1 MRALDCRLYETG
13 EPLTRREIAPLN
25 ILLFLAVVVI
35 WGLTWFAIHLQVGG
49 TPVDVAVF
57 WRFALA
63 VLLLGA
69 GLIVMGKIRR
79 PPGAAVPWLA
89 IMGACL
95 FSCNFL
101 AIYRSETYLAS
112 GMVSVVFSMATI
124 LNTFNQ
130 WVFFRQRPDA
140 RVLCG
145 GLLGVSGVALMLG
158 GDIDGGTR
166 TILGIGLALL
176 GTTLFSL
183 GNMVTRH
190 LKRFDLDLLNTV
202 FYAMTCGSLF
212 MALSVLIDGH
222 SFVPPLN
229 AHWIGGLLY
238 LSIFGTI
245 GGFLFYLA
253 LAQRIGADKAAY
265 TTILS
270 PIIALAVSM
279 VFEKAEW
286 SLLML
291 GGLVLILLGN
301 VLAFVRKK
309 PVTQPL
315 EVEQG

>member
-1 MRALDCRLYETG
+1 MRALDCWVSKTG
-13 EPLTRREIAPLN
+13 KPLTAREIAPVN

-35 WGLTWFAIHLQVGG
+35 WGLTWFAIHLQIGG
-49 TPVDVAVF
+49 TTVDVAVF

-69 GLIVMGKIRR
+69 GLIATGKIRR
-79 PPGAAVPWLA
+79 PPGAAIPWLA
-89 IMGACL
+89 LMGACL

-112 GMVSVVFSMATI
+112 GTVSVVFSMATI

-145 GLLGVSGVALMLG
+145 GLLGVLGVALMLG
-158 GDIDGGTR
+158 GDIGGGSG
-166 TILGIGLALL
+166 TILGMALALL

-183 GNMVTRH
+183 GNMVTRR

-202 FYAMTCGSLF
+202 FYGMACGSLF
-212 MALSVLIDGH
+212 MALNVLIHGH
-222 SFVPPLN
+222 SFIPPLT
-229 AHWIGGLLY
+229 ARWIGGLLY
-238 LSIFGTI
+238 LSIFGSI

-253 LAQRIGADKAAY
+253 LVQRIGADRAAY

-270 PIIALAVSM
+270 PVIALAVSM

-286 SLLML
+286 SLLMI
-291 GGLVLILLGN
+291 GGLILILLGN
-301 VLAFVRKK
+301 VLAFARKK
-309 PVTQPL
+309 PVMQPMD
-315 EVEQG
+315 VEQG